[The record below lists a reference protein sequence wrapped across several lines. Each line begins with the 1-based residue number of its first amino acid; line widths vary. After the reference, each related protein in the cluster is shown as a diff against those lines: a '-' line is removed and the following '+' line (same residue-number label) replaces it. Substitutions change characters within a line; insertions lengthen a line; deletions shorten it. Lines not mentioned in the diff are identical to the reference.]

1 MFPLATVAPAK
12 PTLSVS
18 EPYNTVSWSLPQDI
32 NEDERVDYFT
42 VSLNFTN
49 GTVAQERA
57 LNGDNRQAEL
67 SVVPG
72 MSYVVAVTAHNQDG
86 TTVSDVEE
94 FTTPPGGMSVD
105 MRGVPWWYV

>member
-1 MFPLATVAPAK
+1 MI
-12 PTLSVS
+12 SIS

-32 NEDERVDYFT
+32 NEDEQVDYYT

-57 LNGDNRQAEL
+57 LNGDDREAEL

-72 MSYVVAVTAHNQDG
+72 MGYVVTVTAHNVDG
-86 TTVSDVEE
+86 STVSDMEE
-94 FTTPPGGMSVD
+94 FTTPPGGMFKDSS
-105 MRGVPWWYV
+105 GP